1 MRRAALSSTALQL
14 PPSPSGVSLE
24 IVRGRQKT
32 VRHGIFITWIGKQP
46 RTVYQQLDGEI
57 ILADECKC
65 FVDWPDE
72 GGPFGLSFTIERRA
86 ECPID
91 EHKQMSLREMQ
102 REEA

>member
-14 PPSPSGVSLE
+14 PPSPSGV
-24 IVRGRQKT
+24 
-32 VRHGIFITWIGKQP
+32 RHGIFIMLIGKQP